1 MRMSWRVASAASA
14 ERHREALGIAGANSA
29 TASQVLERA
38 GRAGVP
44 PRASV
49 TIACMA
55 DEVATEVLF
64 EGVVRTREGVGD
76 PVSRGFVPPVER
88 TA

>member
-1 MRMSWRVASAASA
+1 MRMSWRVAAAASA
-14 ERHREALGIAGANSA
+14 ERHREAPGIEGANSA
-29 TASQVLERA
+29 TPSPVLERA

-44 PRASV
+44 PRTSV

-64 EGVVRTREGVGD
+64 EGVVRTLEGVGD